1 MTPIQFILIIGFL
14 FIGLFYFVRLRN
26 RIADVLLL
34 FFLVATAVLF
44 ILFPEWSSILA
55 KKLGVG
61 RGTDLVLYLCI
72 VLFYFIIL
80 KLYARMRK
88 MEQQITDIIRKQA
101 LGETENFL
109 TKKTT

>member
-14 FIGLFYFVRLRN
+14 FTGLFYFVRLRN

-34 FFLVATAVLF
+34 LILVGVAVLF
-44 ILFPEWSSILA
+44 ILFPEWTSVLA

-61 RGTDLVLYLCI
+61 RGTDLVLYICI
-72 VLFYFIIL
+72 VLFYFVIL

-88 MEQQITDIIRKQA
+88 LEQQITELIRKQA
-101 LGETENFL
+101 LDEVEKL
-109 TKKTT
+109 VKK

>member
-14 FIGLFYFVRLRN
+14 FTGLFYFVRLRN

-34 FFLVATAVLF
+34 FILVATAVLF
-44 ILFPEWSSILA
+44 ILFPEWTNVLA

-61 RGTDLVLYLCI
+61 RGTDLVLYIGI
-72 VLFYFIIL
+72 VLFYFVIL

-88 MEQQITDIIRKQA
+88 LEQQITELIRKQA
-101 LGETENFL
+101 IAETEQRL
-109 TKKTT
+109 KK

>member
-14 FIGLFYFVRLRN
+14 STGLFYFVRLRN

-34 FFLVATAVLF
+34 FILMGAAVLF
-44 ILFPEWSSILA
+44 ILFPDWTSVLA

-61 RGTDLVLYLCI
+61 RGTDLVLYICI
-72 VLFYFIIL
+72 VLFYFVVL

-88 MEQQITDIIRKQA
+88 LEQQITDLIRKQA
-101 LGETENFL
+101 LDEVEKL
-109 TKKTT
+109 VKK

>member
-14 FIGLFYFVRLRN
+14 FTGLFYFVRLRN

-34 FFLVATAVLF
+34 FILVTAAVLF
-44 ILFPEWSSILA
+44 ILFPDWTSVLA

-61 RGTDLVLYLCI
+61 RGTDLVLYIGI
-72 VLFYFIIL
+72 VLFYFVIL

-88 MEQQITDIIRKQA
+88 LEQQITELIRKQA
-101 LGETENFL
+101 IDETENL
-109 TKKTT
+109 LKK

>member
-1 MTPIQFILIIGFL
+1 MTPIQLILIIGFL
-14 FIGLFYFVRLRN
+14 FTGLFYFVRLRN

-34 FFLVATAVLF
+34 FMLVGAAVLF
-44 ILFPEWSSILA
+44 ILFPEWTNVLA

-72 VLFYFIIL
+72 VLFYFVIL

-88 MEQQITDIIRKQA
+88 LEQQITDLIRKQA
-101 LGETENFL
+101 IDEVEKLM
-109 TKKTT
+109 KK

>member
-1 MTPIQFILIIGFL
+1 MTPIQLILIIGFL
-14 FIGLFYFVRLRN
+14 FTGLFYFVRLRN

-34 FFLVATAVLF
+34 FVLVGAAVLF
-44 ILFPEWSSILA
+44 ILFTEWTNVLA

-72 VLFYFIIL
+72 VLFYFVIL

-88 MEQQITDIIRKQA
+88 LEQQITDLIRKQSIDEVEK
-101 LGETENFL
+101 LI
-109 TKKTT
+109 KK

>member
-14 FIGLFYFVRLRN
+14 FTGLFYFVRLRN

-34 FFLVATAVLF
+34 LILVGVAVLF
-44 ILFPEWSSILA
+44 ILFPEWTSVLA

-61 RGTDLVLYLCI
+61 RGTDLVLYICI
-72 VLFYFIIL
+72 VLFYFVIL

-88 MEQQITDIIRKQA
+88 LEQQITDLIRKQA
-101 LGETENFL
+101 LDEVEKL
-109 TKKTT
+109 VKK

>member
-14 FIGLFYFVRLRN
+14 FTGLFYFVRLRN

-34 FFLVATAVLF
+34 FVLVAAAVLF
-44 ILFPEWSSILA
+44 ILFPDWTNVLA

-61 RGTDLVLYLCI
+61 RGADLVLYIGI
-72 VLFYFIIL
+72 VLFYFVVL

-88 MEQQITDIIRKQA
+88 LEQQITDLIRKQA
-101 LGETENFL
+101 IDEAEKVL
-109 TKKTT
+109 KK

>member
-1 MTPIQFILIIGFL
+1 MTPIQLILIIGFL
-14 FIGLFYFVRLRN
+14 FTGLFYFVRLRN

-34 FFLVATAVLF
+34 FILVGVAVLF
-44 ILFPEWSSILA
+44 ILFPEWTNVLA

-72 VLFYFIIL
+72 VLFYFVIL

-88 MEQQITDIIRKQA
+88 LEQQITDLIRKQA
-101 LGETENFL
+101 IDEVEKLI
-109 TKKTT
+109 KK

>member
-1 MTPIQFILIIGFL
+1 MTPIQLILIIGFL
-14 FIGLFYFVRLRN
+14 FTGLFYFVRLRN

-34 FFLVATAVLF
+34 FILVGVAVLF
-44 ILFPEWSSILA
+44 ILFPEWTNVLA

-72 VLFYFIIL
+72 VLFYFVVL

-88 MEQQITDIIRKQA
+88 LEQQITDLIRKQA
-101 LGETENFL
+101 IDEVEKLI
-109 TKKTT
+109 KK

>member
-14 FIGLFYFVRLRN
+14 FTGLFYFVRLRN

-34 FFLVATAVLF
+34 FILMAAAVLF
-44 ILFPEWSSILA
+44 ILFPEWTSVLA

-61 RGTDLVLYLCI
+61 RGTDFVVYICI
-72 VLFYFIIL
+72 VLFYFVIL

-88 MEQQITDIIRKQA
+88 LEQQITDLIRKQA
-101 LGETENFL
+101 LDEVEKLVN
-109 TKKTT
+109 K

>member
-1 MTPIQFILIIGFL
+1 MTPIQLILIIGFL
-14 FIGLFYFVRLRN
+14 FTGLFYFVRLRN

-34 FFLVATAVLF
+34 FILVGVAVLF
-44 ILFPEWSSILA
+44 ILFPEWTNVLA

-72 VLFYFIIL
+72 VLFYFVIL

-88 MEQQITDIIRKQA
+88 LEQQITDLIRKQA
-101 LGETENFL
+101 IDEVEKL
-109 TKKTT
+109 TKN

>member
-14 FIGLFYFVRLRN
+14 FTGLFYFVRLRN

-34 FFLVATAVLF
+34 FILVGVAVLF
-44 ILFPEWSSILA
+44 ILFPEWTSVLA

-61 RGTDLVLYLCI
+61 RGTDLILYLCI
-72 VLFYFIIL
+72 VLFYFVIL

-88 MEQQITDIIRKQA
+88 LEQQITDLIRKQA
-101 LGETENFL
+101 IDEVEKLM
-109 TKKTT
+109 KK

>member
-1 MTPIQFILIIGFL
+1 MTPIQLILIIGFL
-14 FIGLFYFVRLRN
+14 FTGLFYFVRLRN

-34 FFLVATAVLF
+34 FTLVGVAVLF
-44 ILFPEWSSILA
+44 ILFPEWTNVLA

-72 VLFYFIIL
+72 VLFYFVIL

-88 MEQQITDIIRKQA
+88 LEQQITDLIRKQGIDEVEK
-101 LGETENFL
+101 LI
-109 TKKTT
+109 KK

>member
-14 FIGLFYFVRLRN
+14 FTGLFYFVRLRN

-34 FFLVATAVLF
+34 FILVTTAVLF
-44 ILFPEWSSILA
+44 ILFPVWTSVLA

-61 RGTDLVLYLCI
+61 RGTDLVLYIGI
-72 VLFYFIIL
+72 VLFYFVIL

-88 MEQQITDIIRKQA
+88 LEQQITELIRKQA
-101 LGETENFL
+101 LDETEKIL
-109 TKKTT
+109 KK

>member
-1 MTPIQFILIIGFL
+1 MTPIQLILIIGFL

-34 FFLVATAVLF
+34 FILVGVAVLF
-44 ILFPEWSSILA
+44 ILFPEWTNVLA

-72 VLFYFIIL
+72 VLFYFVIL

-88 MEQQITDIIRKQA
+88 LEQQITDLIRKQA
-101 LGETENFL
+101 IDEVEKLM
-109 TKKTT
+109 KK